1 VRNVSVD
8 SDEYTTKM
16 TKLRATIDVLD
27 ANLLELLGKRM
38 KVADEIGQVKKLT
51 LLYYKTSVGMKF

>member
-16 TKLRATIDVLD
+16 TKLRATIVLD
-27 ANLLELLGKRM
+27 ANLLELLGK
-38 KVADEIGQVKKLT
+38 EE
-51 LLYYKTSVGMKF
+51 

>member
-27 ANLLELLGKRM
+27 ANLLELLGK
-38 KVADEIGQVKKLT
+38 KNESG
-51 LLYYKTSVGMKF
+51 